1 MPAFIKRFRNH
12 LLLVALVPLLSF
24 FIGLGENKKS
34 TPIIRFEA
42 TTIFFDTIKAGKK
55 ITGEFVYKNTGDV
68 PLNILT
74 VQASDGGTIA
84 YWPEQLIMPGAKGK
98 IEVEFGFTETRQG
111 CQDKLFTVLSNAQN
125 NPETLHWKGYIK
137 Q

>member
-1 MPAFIKRFRNH
+1 MPASIKRFRNH
-12 LLLVALVPLLSF
+12 LPLIALAPLLSC

-34 TPIIRFEA
+34 TSIIRFEA

-55 ITGEFVYKNTGDV
+55 ISGEFAFKNTGDS
-68 PLNILT
+68 PLHIMT
-74 VQASDGGTIA
+74 VHASDGGTIA
-84 YWPEQLIMPGAKGK
+84 YWPEQPIMPGAKGK

-125 NPETLHWKGYIK
+125 NAETLHWRGYIK
-137 Q
+137 

>member
-1 MPAFIKRFRNH
+1 MPASIKRFRDH
-12 LLLVALVPLLSF
+12 LPVIAFSLLLSCFL
-24 FIGLGENKKS
+24 GLGQNKKPV
-34 TPIIRFEA
+34 PIVRFEA
-42 TTIFFDTIKAGKK
+42 TTIFFDTIKASKK
-55 ITGEFVYKNTGDV
+55 ITGEFVFKNTGDD
-68 PLNILT
+68 PLHIMR

-125 NPETLHWKGYIK
+125 NAEILHWKGYIK
-137 Q
+137 

>member
-1 MPAFIKRFRNH
+1 MPVFIKHYRNH
-12 LLLVALVPLLSF
+12 LSLIALTPLLSC
-24 FIGLGENKKS
+24 FIGLGENKRT

-55 ITGEFVYKNTGDV
+55 ISGEFLFKNTGDD
-68 PLNILT
+68 PLHIMT

-84 YWPEQLIMPGAKGK
+84 YWPEQPIMPGAKGK
-98 IEVEFGFTETRQG
+98 IKVEFGFTETRQG

-125 NPETLHWKGYIK
+125 NAETLHWKGYIK
-137 Q
+137 